1 MKKVLFTSILLLS
14 LVSFG
19 GNVYAQDATG
29 GDNTEATT
37 PSTTQPSV
45 TFKTDGNT
53 LTISGQG
60 DLTNYKAIDESAR
73 VFTDKAVGFVFT
85 DAAGKNQVTAGQ
97 TYNAGNT
104 YYQAKY
110 DYNKVCDEPTAW
122 QNGFGQVTSNNQWK
136 ADKIENLY
144 VCYFNNWGDKN
155 SINLEGKVSSTSTPS
170 FDKLKSNTDSYTEYN
185 SMSCYVICKG
195 EVPAGSVTFEELEAK
210 NIKLISLEDLKKDYV
225 ISDVKYQV
233 NSTLFLSKDGG
244 NTYTALEAGKEY
256 SWSLGDVFY
265 KGTATYS
272 QIDNNEAFF
281 GDNGTNPEYIKADNT
296 EISFKELLSRK
307 VLEGVKVTTN
317 GKTEENDVAAVYTT
331 VKFENNGFDPLYIDA
346 DVVRSILYP
355 AYKENYTAANVT
367 TTKIDLGEATLKDL
381 DATLFLPSS
390 SADAGETYFAQ
401 RLKVNDVVFPKTK
414 LTSVY
419 SESSKKNEEKMV
431 LPANLLAHVANQI
444 KSITIPEGYERI
456 ADNAFSNNG
465 TLTNVNLPKGLTL
478 IGEKAF
484 YRCTNLT
491 EIELNEG
498 LENIGTEA
506 FESCKFKSLK
516 FPSSLKIIN
525 DGAFYNVY
533 ATNLKL
539 NAGLEFIG
547 NSAFGLGSKVNKDD
561 VETVIEI
568 PASVKYIGPAAF
580 DFRTY
585 QDVYFYGEKA
595 PLMPLGNSKYNTQS
609 TNVTAFYA
617 ESLMGF
623 GGFDKGSNRKE
634 GELKDNAGEGYANR
648 ENYKKSTGAYFC
660 ILHFPKGLTTDQQ
673 AAYSDVNREYK
684 TVEEGKTF
692 HYGKTDTNPDT
703 YYTAGQEQEPL
714 TWYNSEQPASKTL
727 DYGFQDTYLG
737 RQYVWPS
744 QEAWLR
750 SYIVSSNGYNWNGVD
765 EYRPELTK
773 KELETLEYA
782 GYHKAEVT
790 DVEKGEYTLDDLQK
804 IAHLGTRQFVLAN
817 ADVNVDKEENKE
829 PEYPISLETGKWW
842 TLCVPFNMTK
852 KQVLETFGEDT
863 QLCLFS
869 EVERHTGNG
878 HNSIVLKFTQDVL
891 NHSTT
896 DSDGKKCKGEDGKW
910 PKPGQ
915 LESGTEND
923 EVVVWAHESYM
934 IKPMKGVNSDK
945 EPTFVVKNYT
955 PVVGNPLP
963 TVVEAQVVK
972 DPLQEAD
979 YSNEYRFIGNY
990 LGSTDEK
997 PVVIPQ
1003 YSYIYAKTGS
1013 DPTYKFRFY
1022 TGTKATWSPNKS
1034 IVQSHDRQGGYLDYK
1049 NFFGSDN
1056 SALPQ
1061 SAKQASIFGEEDF
1074 GETTGIDNVTIIAG
1088 SDVLTPI
1095 FTLDGKMVST
1105 NGSVDGLAKGVYVK
1119 AGKKFVVK

>member
-1 MKKVLFTSILLLS
+1 MLLS
-14 LVSFG
+14 AVSFG
-19 GNVYAQDATG
+19 GNIYAQNTAG
-29 GDNTEATT
+29 GNVTKVTT
-37 PSTTQPSV
+37 PSATQPSV
-45 TFKTDGNT
+45 KFTADGNT

-60 DLTNYKAIDESAR
+60 DLTSYRTTDWSAK
-73 VFTDKAVGFVFT
+73 VFTDNAVGFVFT
-85 DAAGKNQVTAGQ
+85 DADGKTPVAAGES
-97 TYNAGNT
+97 YNAGKT
-104 YYQAKY
+104 YYQA
-110 DYNKVCDEPTAW
+110 DYKHTKVWENEPVGWNTYFNKV
-122 QNGFGQVTSNNQWK
+122 TSKKEWK
-136 ADKIENLY
+136 EDKIANLY
-144 VCYFNNWGDKN
+144 HGYIDWQGKVVLDY
-155 SINLEGKVSSTSTPS
+155 KVSSSSSMDNFNTAIDATKYPDKSQYFISTGDVNLNDPIGVDELDSKGVS
-170 FDKLKSNTDSYTEYN
+170 FISFSELNEYAN
-185 SMSCYVICKG
+185 
-195 EVPAGSVTFEELEAK
+195 
-210 NIKLISLEDLKKDYV
+210 
-225 ISDVKYQV
+225 SDVTYQV
-233 NSTLFLSKDGG
+233 KDVKLFLSTDGG
-244 NTYTALEAGKEY
+244 KTFKGLTSGINYKWT
-256 SWSLGDVFY
+256 SGDVFY
-265 KGTATYS
+265 QGTTASYAEIENNEDFFGEKGTHS
-272 QIDNNEAFF
+272 D
-281 GDNGTNPEYIKADNT
+281 YIQADNT
-296 EISFKELLSRK
+296 TLSFNELLLRKITEGSYEKVVFENKSSKSCLIDATTIQNILFPNSGENTVIKEL
-307 VLEGVKVTTN
+307 
-317 GKTEENDVAAVYTT
+317 
-331 VKFENNGFDPLYIDA
+331 
-346 DVVRSILYP
+346 
-355 AYKENYTAANVT
+355 
-367 TTKIDLGEATLKDL
+367 DLGQATLNNLSATHFGRTGDL
-381 DATLFLPSS
+381 ANCKSLETLTLPLTNKTIVKS
-390 SADAGETYFAQ
+390 EKT
-401 RLKVNDVVFPKTK
+401 NEDVK
-414 LTSVY
+414 
-419 SESSKKNEEKMV
+419 KMV
-431 LPANLLAHVANQI
+431 VPTNV
-444 KSITIPEGYERI
+444 IPEGYGYTEHHLKTIHVPEGYDRVG
-456 ADNAFSNNG
+456 DEAFKG
-465 TLTNVNLPKGLTL
+465 RYTITNVTLPTSLQLIGASAFENCTGLTS
-478 IGEKAF
+478 IV
-484 YRCTNLT
+484 
-491 EIELNEG
+491 LNEG
-498 LENIGTEA
+498 LENIGEKA
-506 FESCKFKSLK
+506 FASCKLKDLK
-516 FPSSLKIIN
+516 FPSTLKIIN

-533 ATNLKL
+533 VTNLKL

-547 NSAFGLGSKVNKDD
+547 NSAFALHSKVDED
-561 VETVIEI
+561 AVENVVEI

-580 DFRTY
+580 EFRTY

-595 PLMPLGNSKYNTQS
+595 PLMPLGDSKYNTQV

-660 ILHFPKGLTTDQQ
+660 ILHFPKGLTPTQQ
-673 AAYSDVNREYK
+673 AAYSDITREYK

-692 HYGKTDTNPDT
+692 HYGKTDTDPDT

-714 TWYNSEQPASKTL
+714 KWYNSEQPASKIL

-750 SYIVSSNGYNWNGVD
+750 SYIVSSNGYNWNGVTP
-765 EYRPELTK
+765 YRPELTADD
-773 KELETLEYA
+773 LATLAYA
-782 GYHKAEVT
+782 GYKQADVT
-790 DVEKGEYTLDDLQK
+790 DVEKGEYTLDDLRK

-817 ADVNVDKEENKE
+817 ADVNVDKEEDKE

-863 QLCLFS
+863 QLCLFN

-896 DSDGKKCKGEDGKW
+896 DSDGNKYKGEDGKW
-910 PKPGQ
+910 LPIDDDDIVK
-915 LESGTEND
+915 NDD

-934 IKPMKGVNSDK
+934 IKPMKGKNSDK

-1049 NFFGSDN
+1049 NFFGSDK
-1056 SALPQ
+1056 STMPQ

-1095 FTLDGKMVST
+1095 FTLDGKMVSV
-1105 NGSVDGLAKGVYVK
+1105 NGSVEGLAKGVYVK